1 MLHIYSKHVVLSNMS
16 MSNCPFFRLTS
27 DNVRGADGWLKRIQR
42 QTKHGLVYTIEKCAI
57 GCAMG
62 SLCYISFWNKTP
74 ACKNMKSCL
83 YFGGLCAYV
92 FLLRVK
98 KTKDFESI
106 HNLILQMATKNTSH
120 GIGQQRQQ
128 TQNGSETLQ
137 LSYIHALF
145 YWKAICHY
153 QCHFFPLES

>member
-1 MLHIYSKHVVLSNMS
+1 MTFVGNQ
-16 MSNCPFFRLTS
+16 TS
-27 DNVRGADGWLKRIQR
+27 VIAE
-42 QTKHGLVYTIEKCAI
+42 TKHGLVYTIEKCAI

-62 SLCYISFWNKTP
+62 SLCYVSFWNKTP

-83 YFGGLCAYV
+83 FFGGLCACV
-92 FLLRVK
+92 FLLRIK

-137 LSYIHALF
+137 LSYIHALYIGRRF
-145 YWKAICHY
+145 AITNVM
-153 QCHFFPLES
+153 FPFRIIT